1 MTKWGHISR
10 VTRTKNVFGFK
21 NVGEMTA
28 TSVGYLSNLGVNWDE
43 FPTYVF
49 YWLHISFCYTN
60 SNYILS
66 WRSTTENT
74 AHQILSFYHQ
84 K

>member
-28 TSVGYLSNLGVNWDE
+28 TSVGYLSNLGVN
-43 FPTYVF
+43 
-49 YWLHISFCYTN
+49 
-60 SNYILS
+60 
-66 WRSTTENT
+66 
-74 AHQILSFYHQ
+74 
-84 K
+84 